1 MDPDA
6 EPLAKKPRPVPRHL
20 QKHIKDWLD
29 QDVKTEIFE
38 KVLEGEA
45 INWCLPPK
53 PMFTVVK
60 S

>member
-29 QDVKTEIFE
+29 QDVKTEIVE
-38 KVLEGEA
+38 QVLDGEA
-45 INWCLPPK
+45 I
-53 PMFTVVK
+53 T
-60 S
+60 